1 MIKSEAFKLESEML
15 PFACQGLPPA
25 IGMNGPEW
33 CSLTEPMIGNVFPD
47 LLFGRLTT
55 IQINAPT
62 FTHVEASILSL
73 VHNELDFTVAD
84 VLSRIFLPTP
94 TADRTFRTLEKK
106 GALERTPTG
115 AFRVCSNLPAAQM
128 EIVAV
133 ELKLKRW
140 REACTQAAS
149 YLSFADR
156 AYAVLDG
163 NQLKVTETIV
173 SAFRSAGV
181 GLVLQRGSVFDVV
194 VESTTARQMTPN
206 RVVAAQKLA
215 RHALA

>member
-1 MIKSEAFKLESEML
+1 EML
-15 PFACQGLPPA
+15 PFACQGLPHA
-25 IGMNGPEW
+25 IGMTGPEW

-47 LLFGRLTT
+47 LLFGRLTST
-55 IQINAPT
+55 QMSAPM
-62 FTHVEASILSL
+62 FTHIEASILSL
-73 VHNELDFTVAD
+73 VHNESDFTAAD
-84 VLSRIFLPTP
+84 VLARIFLPTP
-94 TADRTFRTLEKK
+94 TADRTFRALEKK

-140 REACTQAAS
+140 REACAQAAS

-163 NQLKVTETIV
+163 NQ
-173 SAFRSAGV
+173 
-181 GLVLQRGSVFDVV
+181 
-194 VESTTARQMTPN
+194 
-206 RVVAAQKLA
+206 
-215 RHALA
+215 